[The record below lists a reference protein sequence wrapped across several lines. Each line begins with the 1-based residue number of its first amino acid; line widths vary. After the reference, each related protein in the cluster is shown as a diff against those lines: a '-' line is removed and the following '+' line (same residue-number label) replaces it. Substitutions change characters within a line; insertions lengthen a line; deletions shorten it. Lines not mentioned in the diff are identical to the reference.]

1 MPKKHIRD
9 LSGAGDGI
17 AFCSTK
23 NYIFLE
29 KRVTPEQLKRNFS
42 TFREENSRPLR
53 GHKENSRINICD
65 CFLYSFGCAG
75 MDIDELKFVI
85 KADFF
90 SSASDII
97 ASVFFFVIL
106 CGFKSSSNL

>member
-1 MPKKHIRD
+1 
-9 LSGAGDGI
+9 
-17 AFCSTK
+17 
-23 NYIFLE
+23 
-29 KRVTPEQLKRNFS
+29 
-42 TFREENSRPLR
+42 
-53 GHKENSRINICD
+53 
-65 CFLYSFGCAG
+65 

-97 ASVFFFVIL
+97 ARVFFYVIL